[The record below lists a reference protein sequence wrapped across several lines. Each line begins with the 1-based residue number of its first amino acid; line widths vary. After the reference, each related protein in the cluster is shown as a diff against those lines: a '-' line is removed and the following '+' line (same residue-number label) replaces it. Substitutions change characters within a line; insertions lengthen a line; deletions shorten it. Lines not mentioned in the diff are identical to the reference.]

1 MDSTNRFTNRVED
14 YVKYRPQYP
23 LEVVTYLQE
32 QFGLLTSKAIA
43 DIGAGTGI
51 STALFLQ
58 AGYEVWAVEP
68 NEAMLAKATDLLSHF
83 PGFHALQAT
92 AENTTLENECIDAII
107 AGQAY
112 HWFDVEKCKV
122 EFKRILKGEGLVV
135 LMWNERNMRSPFEIA
150 YDALIVKHASDYV
163 KVDHRN
169 IDLEHIAAFFA
180 PLPVQLKIFSNQ
192 QLFDFDGLKGR
203 LLSSSYMPTTQD
215 AGYDEMIKD
224 LRHLYD
230 QFQENDSIKIS
241 YDTKVYVGRVK
252 G

>member
-23 LEVVTYLQE
+23 LEVVAYLQE
-32 QFGLLTSKAIA
+32 QFDLKTGKAIA

-68 NEAMLAKATDLLSHF
+68 NEAMLTKAKELLGHF
-83 PGFHALQAT
+83 PGFHPVQAT
-92 AENTTLENECIDAII
+92 AENTTLENESIDAII

-122 EFKRILKGEGLVV
+122 EFKRILKGEGLLV
-135 LMWNERNMRSPFEIA
+135 LMWNERNMRSPFEVD
-150 YDALIVKHASDYV
+150 YDALIVKHARDYV

-180 PLPVQLKIFSNQ
+180 PQPVQLKIFSNE

-215 AGYDEMIKD
+215 AGYNEMIND
-224 LRHLYD
+224 LRNLYD
-230 QFQENDSIKIS
+230 RYQQNDTIRIS
-241 YDTKVYVGRVK
+241 YDTKVYTGRLA
-252 G
+252 